1 MYNSINLN
9 RVSRT
14 LVLLPF
20 LTLAMQGWAQNTF
33 TIKSGFFNNYVPF
46 VKIKQP
52 IGDSLKLQYDFA
64 VNNNNVLSGTRLLT
78 FNKSTLKPFDTTL
91 MAQPIQPSG
100 SKEGFK
106 IYENKNGKPQ
116 LYLSRYQ
123 KANGNSLGLEF
134 YSINNSYQRGNLLF
148 SKSIPNRSYV
158 GSVMRDN
165 KIYLITDNRGIVT
178 SNPSPVFPSNPDT
191 VFLNILNA
199 STGSNIHSDFYTI
212 NDSSRAVIR
221 NITYMID
228 GIQFHPKH
236 DSLLI
241 LPSSMFVNEHVAL
254 ININNTQQTREFLL
268 PHGLFYFRNGLAGNG
283 TRVFKAYKDH
293 FVFSG
298 HSSTLKFFPD
308 PSFLAPYSFTRSWN
322 NDSLE
327 LKIFDNMQKDMRSF
341 AYNENPYS
349 DDKYLV
355 GSAPFDRTPFFA
367 NEVREVVIYRWNQW
381 GQDSIVLFG
390 EQNHVA
396 FDVAADKNGDLYVCG
411 TFNDFPNSDSNF
423 VFLTK
428 IPQYAIGLIDEGK
441 IEPRFRVY
449 PNPTAQ
455 HLHLST
461 EPEKLRHA
469 RYRVVNEA
477 GATQLQ
483 GSLSPTEATIDV
495 SSLSSGTY
503 LLFIEYK
510 EGSTSNALFL
520 KE

>member
-1 MYNSINLN
+1 MFNNINYK
-9 RVSRT
+9 RVSRS
-14 LVLLPF
+14 LVLLTF
-20 LTLAMQGWAQNTF
+20 LAFAAQIEAQNTV
-33 TIKSGFFNNYVPF
+33 TIKTGFSGNFPSNAG
-46 VKIKQP
+46 IMQP
-52 IGDSLKLQYDFA
+52 IGDTLRLYYDYAKNNDNILTGRRLVFYNKTNLRGLDTLEIARTLQ
-64 VNNNNVLSGTRLLT
+64 
-78 FNKSTLKPFDTTL
+78 P
-91 MAQPIQPSG
+91 PG
-100 SKEGFK
+100 SEEGFE
-106 IYENKNGKPQ
+106 IYKDKSEIPRYYLSFYKKNGT
-116 LYLSRYQ
+116 
-123 KANGNSLGLEF
+123 NGLGLEF
-134 YSINNSYQRGNLLF
+134 YRTNALYQLGSLAF
-148 SKSIPNRSYV
+148 SKSFSNRDYI
-158 GSVMRDN
+158 GSALQED
-165 KIYLITDNRGIVT
+165 KIYLVT
-178 SNPSPVFPSNPDT
+178 ANNFLNPDT
-191 VFLNILNA
+191 VFLNVIDT
-199 STGSNIHSDFYTI
+199 TGNNTHQDFYTV
-212 NDSSRAVIR
+212 NDSSRAVMR
-221 NITYMID
+221 MIAYRQN
-228 GIQFHPKH
+228 GVQFHPAQ

-241 LPSSMFVNEHVAL
+241 LPSFFLEDNYIAL
-254 ININNTQQTREFLL
+254 INVNNTQKVREIKL
-268 PHGLFYFRNGLAGNG
+268 PNLFYPKNGLFGNSAS
-283 TRVFKAYKDH
+283 VFKAYNDG
-293 FVFSG
+293 FVFAG
-298 HSSTLKFFPD
+298 YGGTIKFFPNT
-308 PSFLAPYSFTRSWN
+308 PNFVPVYYKRSWD

-327 LKIFDNMQKDMRSF
+327 LKVFNKMQQDMRAF
-341 AYNENPYS
+341 AFNDNPYS
-349 DDKYLV
+349 DDKYIV
-355 GSAPFDRTPFFA
+355 GSVPFDRSGFTA
-367 NEVREVVIYRWNQW
+367 NETREVVIYRWNQW

-396 FDVAADKNGDLYVCG
+396 TDVAADKNGDLYVCG

-428 IPQYAIGLIDEGK
+428 IPQYAIGLIDKGE